1 MCCHILYMKST
12 HKHIM
17 MQKCGH
23 LEPFEPPATNP
34 FCLSVA
40 QKEYFIIIYKSFS
53 SVLPGASCNL
63 YGLCVCVCVCILFS
77 EVPKEFS
84 FFQNLEENV
93 FSCQHYWCVCLCA
106 HDLPVCSC
114 LRQWLLID
122 IDRGQ

>member
-1 MCCHILYMKST
+1 
-12 HKHIM
+12 M

-63 YGLCVCVCVCILFS
+63 YGLCVCVCVFCLARS
-77 EVPKEFS
+77 PKNFP
-84 FFQNLEENV
+84 FFRISKKITGVCV
-93 FSCQHYWCVCLCA
+93 FVLMIFLYVRVYASGC
-106 HDLPVCSC
+106 
-114 LRQWLLID
+114 
-122 IDRGQ
+122 